1 MSIPK
6 RTAISCPKCGKGF
19 EAIVFQSINTDYA
32 PNVAESIISGEL
44 FEAKCPA
51 CGFIT
56 HLEYD
61 VLYHDMEHAAMV
73 WVVNPKQDSYET
85 RCNEM
90 RLAPIPPYKTTR
102 HVPNMNGLREKT
114 ACLEAGRD
122 DRIIE
127 IIKIFVESQTL
138 AENPDFQLDTSFY
151 TYSNGKEIVS
161 VYDTDGNEF
170 SCIITDQMY
179 HTVATQFKNLIST
192 QEVGRFIEINH
203 EWALR
208 QIRVYSQGQN
218 VDKIKQENTCSSL
231 DEPRNACPHCGKSI
245 PEDSMFCQ
253 FCGKSIENPLPSQ
266 PDQNTNDKSVQSSA
280 PTDTMSNE
288 SPSMRILRE
297 ETLEEVTANF
307 PLVVNSVALVQPI
320 DSDDVFLRC
329 SFTSLSPVKIT
340 ALLIEVECYDIWG
353 SLIGTMNN
361 VQYLELEGICGAHFG
376 SYKKIKVFDS
386 NTRRVEINIKK
397 VMLENGNVLVG
408 TGEKRRLSA
417 PRVLSEYFSS
427 DELVQQ
433 YARMTTAQSKWIP
446 VQIDNLWRCACG
458 TINTNDIIVCNSCGQ
473 EKEKIFNL
481 LDEEIIRAELEIH
494 YESERLAAEQLR
506 RQQEEQERL
515 AQEEQERLQKER
527 EEQARTEREKLE
539 QIQKKQEAERI
550 AKVQQE
556 RELAIQNAKAQVA
569 AEKKRKN
576 ILKAI
581 VAIVL
586 AILVGLFIYHEIQD
600 EEYHSQVRNMATDEM
615 GERFKNVYADV
626 VSIDP
631 YYFIYEYKTSSSGV
645 RKTPDQLMYV
655 ICKCKTVE
663 GKYIWARFYH
673 SDYPGA
679 NYDTKEEEFQKKT
692 YSKSSPLH
700 LSGTTFTAKS
710 TMSELGKKLGDVY
723 VLHVHIEGK

>member
-6 RTAISCPKCGKGF
+6 RTTISCPKCGKEF
-19 EAIVFQSINTDYA
+19 EVTVFQSINTDYA
-32 PNVAESIISGEL
+32 PNIAESIISGEL

-73 WVVNPKQDSYET
+73 WVVNPKQSSYET

-90 RLAPIPPYKTTR
+90 RSAPIPPYKVTR
-102 HVPNMNGLREKT
+102 HVPNINGLREKT

-127 IIKIFVESQTL
+127 IIKIFVESQTSE
-138 AENPDFQLDTSFY
+138 ENPDFHLDASFY
-151 TYSNGKEIVS
+151 TYSKGQEIVY
-161 VYDTDGNEF
+161 VYDTDGNELR
-170 SCIITDQMY
+170 CNITDQMY
-179 HTVATQFKNLIST
+179 HTVATQFKGQISS
-192 QEVGRFIEINH
+192 EEGRFADINH
-203 EWALR
+203 EWAMQ
-208 QIRVYSQGQN
+208 QIRVYSQSHNTN
-218 VDKIKQENTCSSL
+218 VAKQESIPSSVEETRNT
-231 DEPRNACPHCGKSI
+231 CPHCGKSI

-253 FCGKSIENPLPSQ
+253 FCGKSIEIAPLPQ
-266 PDQNTNDKSVQSSA
+266 PELSHNDQFVQSSA
-280 PTDTMSNE
+280 PANVESSD

-297 ETLEEVTANF
+297 EFLEEVTENF
-307 PLVVNSVALVQPI
+307 PLVVNSVALLQPI
-320 DSDDVFLRC
+320 DSDDVILRC

-353 SLIGTMNN
+353 SLIGTMSN

-376 SYKKIKVFDS
+376 SHKQIKVFDS
-386 NTRRVEINIKK
+386 NTRRVEINLKK
-397 VMLENGNVLVG
+397 AMLDDGTVLDCA
-408 TGEKRRLSA
+408 GEKRRLGV
-417 PRVLSEYFSS
+417 PKVLAEYFSS
-427 DELVQQ
+427 SELVQQ

-446 VQIDNLWRCACG
+446 VQIDDLWRCACG
-458 TINTNDIIVCNSCGQ
+458 TINTHDIIVCNSCGQ

-481 LDEEIIRAELEIH
+481 LDEEKIRAELEIH

-506 RQQEEQERL
+506 RQQEELERL
-515 AQEEQERLQKER
+515 AHEEQERLQKER
-527 EEQARTEREKLE
+527 EEQARIEREKLE

-576 ILKAI
+576 IVKAI

-586 AILVGLFIYHEIQD
+586 VILVGLFIYHEIQD
-600 EEYHSQVRNMATDEM
+600 EAYHSQVRNMATDEM
-615 GERFKNVYADV
+615 GERFKNMYADV

-645 RKTPDQLMYV
+645 RKSPDQLMYV
-655 ICKCKTVE
+655 VCKCKTVE

-679 NYDTKEEEFQKKT
+679 DYDTKEEEFQKKT

-700 LSGTTFTAKS
+700 LTGTTFTAKS
-710 TMSELGKKLGDVY
+710 TMSELGKKLGDVF
-723 VLHVHIEGK
+723 VLHVHIEEK